1 MQIKTTYVGT
11 LNGVH
16 GMWCGFCPE
25 GVIVEEE
32 RLVLYPAEGY
42 ELRNKIS
49 GETLS
54 AVWLHSAEQQEDW
67 EEVEIE
73 EPEHEAPQSE

>member
-1 MQIKTTYVGT
+1 MQIRITYVGT

-25 GVIVEEE
+25 GVEVEEE

-42 ELRNKIS
+42 MLKNKIS
-49 GETLS
+49 EEVVS
-54 AVWLHSAEQQEDW
+54 AVWIQSAEQQEDW
-67 EEVEIE
+67 EEVPAE
-73 EPEHEAPQSE
+73 EE